1 VAYDGEEALRTGRS
15 FQPDAVLLDLGM
27 PKLNGFEA
35 CECMRREA
43 WGRNICIVAVTG
55 WGQDEDRRRTKD
67 AGFDAHLVKPVD
79 PGKLT
84 ELLASISIQQPR
96 ETA

>member
-1 VAYDGEEALRTGRS
+1 
-15 FQPDAVLLDLGM
+15 
-27 PKLNGFEA
+27 
-35 CECMRREA
+35 MRREA

-55 WGQDEDRRRTKD
+55 WGQEEDRRRTKD

-96 ETA
+96 EVA